1 MRLSFLALVVTSA
14 VSAESLPPILDYY
27 PECYSEPAQSLQFSR
42 KLHTKGEQVDLS
54 SDPRFAEILTQ
65 LQRTAAERNAQALS
79 IKDIKKI
86 YPSLG
91 QKGYKSEQSV
101 ELKITAT
108 LYNFCP
114 DNNKLSSQSAPY
126 NAQGQKVVKTT
137 TLFSLASPQ
146 IVIQKPST
154 EPLYK
159 EPESYLVSLQ
169 HGIAGVSPGQT
180 KAEVKNLFGHPSV
193 TIQLQNNGE
202 LWGYGRKIWLKFD
215 EKLQW
220 ISTDS
225 ELLSTEGLNSIEL
238 VDGYDNSDWAVEG
251 KVRLK
256 SHLTE
261 LQTKLPDQF
270 RPSGELQLTR
280 QHNQRSLTLNY
291 QQLKN
296 YTANTT
302 ETLLMD
308 FTLADGAKTPAK
320 VPQYPVAVVADW
332 LKQATQN
339 PELGLE
345 TLKQQQVPL
354 HQFERGL
361 SGNWIA
367 AGNHLLLQYQ
377 DLTQSRL
384 SKVQVGE
391 SVFLK
396 QDDPTETKQLLK
408 AAGFLLTKA
417 EFMTRYPDA
426 SDSGY
431 EISVYR
437 DTHSI
442 VASFSSEDDKSQ
454 IEKLELTLF

>member
-1 MRLSFLALVVTSA
+1 MRLSFLAFVATSA

-27 PECYSEPAQSLQFSR
+27 PECYSKPVQSLQFSS
-42 KLHTKGEQVDLS
+42 KLDTKGKLVDLGT
-54 SDPRFAEILTQ
+54 DPRFAEVLTQ
-65 LQRTAAERNAQALS
+65 LQKAAAERNAQALS
-79 IKDIKKI
+79 IEDLKKI
-86 YPSLG
+86 YPILG
-91 QKGYKSEQSV
+91 QVGYEGEQSV

-108 LYNFCP
+108 LYSFCP
-114 DNNKLSSQSAPY
+114 DNNKLRSQSTPY
-126 NAQGQKVVKTT
+126 NAQGQKVIKTAK
-137 TLFSLASPQ
+137 LVSIASQQ
-146 IVIQKPST
+146 IVIEKPSI

-180 KAEVKNLFGHPSV
+180 KAEIKTLFGHPSV
-193 TIQLQNNGE
+193 TIQLQNNSE

-238 VDGYDNSDWAVEG
+238 VDGYDNSDWTVEG

-256 SHLTE
+256 SHLAE
-261 LQTKLPDQF
+261 LQTQLPDQF

-296 YTANTT
+296 YTTNTT

-308 FTLADGAKTPAK
+308 FTLADGAKIPAK
-320 VPQYPVAVVADW
+320 VPQYPVAAVADW
-332 LKQATQN
+332 LKQAMQN
-339 PELGLE
+339 HELGVE

-361 SGNWIA
+361 NGNWIA

-377 DLTQSRL
+377 DQAHSRL

-391 SVFLK
+391 SVFL
-396 QDDPTETKQLLK
+396 QRDDPTEIKQLLK
-408 AAGFLLTKA
+408 AAGFPLTKA

-431 EISVYR
+431 EVSVYR

-442 VASFSSEDDKSQ
+442 IASFSSEDDKAQ
-454 IEKLELTLF
+454 IEKLELTLL

>member
-1 MRLSFLALVVTSA
+1 
-14 VSAESLPPILDYY
+14 
-27 PECYSEPAQSLQFSR
+27 
-42 KLHTKGEQVDLS
+42 
-54 SDPRFAEILTQ
+54 
-65 LQRTAAERNAQALS
+65 
-79 IKDIKKI
+79 
-86 YPSLG
+86 
-91 QKGYKSEQSV
+91 
-101 ELKITAT
+101 
-108 LYNFCP
+108 
-114 DNNKLSSQSAPY
+114 
-126 NAQGQKVVKTT
+126 VVKTT

-377 DLTQSRL
+377 DQTQSRL

-396 QDDPTETKQLLK
+396 QDDPTETKQLLR